1 MIRWVVGWQ
10 MSSDEYLS
18 LRRGKRSNHNQ
29 SYIIFQRNL
38 DAHSFHVSRPS
49 FYLVSCI
56 FPGSLKL
63 AINYS

>member
-1 MIRWVVGWQ
+1 MGGWVANVIN
-10 MSSDEYLS
+10 EYLS

-29 SYIIFQRNL
+29 SYIIFQRNWN
-38 DAHSFHVSRPS
+38 AQSFHVSCPS

-63 AINYS
+63 AINHS